1 MKYIVTKKLFLLN
14 NNIHL
19 FKDNTFSFFS
29 KNNFHFFYNIF
40 KNKLNQRMKI
50 PNVNC
55 EGKENQIKST
65 FWILSVLSWFLFI
78 LISFISLG
86 SLDNDRIIIT
96 FYRPYQKNNLKYKPL
111 QVASGMLYIIM
122 LSTITFST
130 ISFILHMIKSTCKKD
145 DNFYNKMF
153 GQYTRF
159 HFLIF
164 IFHISLF
171 LIGIF
176 QHNFEKRTHSMCSGG
191 IILVICSLFLLGIIY
206 HQTDL
211 DNIFHSFFIKKATY
225 SSLISIDWYYFCYVI
240 CQLYSHNNHDSIKKI
255 NNISFSFIFIMGFL
269 IGIFAFY
276 FNDVIVCIYYFLI
289 YMGIILFNSTV
300 NKSFE
305 NKDLG
310 VTEIVFSVLFM
321 LGFLALAIWII
332 LKEQMKIFK

>member
-1 MKYIVTKKLFLLN
+1 M
-14 NNIHL
+14 
-19 FKDNTFSFFS
+19 
-29 KNNFHFFYNIF
+29 
-40 KNKLNQRMKI
+40 RI

-55 EGKENQIKST
+55 EGKENQIKSI
-65 FWILSVLSWFLFI
+65 FWILSVLSWSLFI
-78 LISFISLG
+78 LISWISLG
-86 SLDNDRIIIT
+86 SLDNNRIIIT
-96 FYRPYQKNNLKYKPL
+96 FYRPYKKNNLYYKPL
-111 QVASGMLYIIM
+111 QIASGMLFIII
-122 LSTITFST
+122 LSTNIFST
-130 ISFILHMIKSTCKKD
+130 MSFIIYMIKSTCKKD

-159 HFLIF
+159 HFGIF

-211 DNIFHSFFIKKATY
+211 DNIFHSFFIKKGTY

-240 CQLYSHNNHDSIKKI
+240 CQLYSHNKSDSIKKI